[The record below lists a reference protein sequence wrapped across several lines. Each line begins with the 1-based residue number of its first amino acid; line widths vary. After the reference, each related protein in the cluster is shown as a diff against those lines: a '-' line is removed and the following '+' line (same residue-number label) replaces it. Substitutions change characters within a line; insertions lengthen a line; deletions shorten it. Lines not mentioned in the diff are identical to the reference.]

1 MDKHQL
7 LTLTDDLTR
16 IVSAS
21 AWNVERF
28 NHIHFVVNVVA
39 GGVSKK
45 KRFLNSA
52 KVVRDVAAG
61 VIGGVDLPPITRS
74 IHLTEGPGHA
84 AQITGIILD
93 EPESDGRLIISIGGD
108 GTHREVCSAFAER
121 LGDTSGPDR
130 RNIVLF
136 RMPMGTGNDG
146 ADAFETETACGILQ
160 RGGALRS
167 AGAVRVTATGM
178 HAMYAFNV
186 TSIGIDAYVTD
197 TSNRMKNAV
206 PGDIYKV
213 IADAAT
219 LFYEPVY
226 GVDEVELTITDDNGR
241 QTEHRDRY
249 ILVAMG
255 PTGNRCYGNGKRILP
270 TDNNLCAIR
279 TVSLPKKIAMKKHV
293 YEGTHVGLPG
303 TLSAQVKSMV
313 VNYRRR
319 VPLQLDGEGVWLSP
333 ENFPVRFERVDNAI
347 PVLSTPTGG
356 A

>member
-7 LTLTDDLTR
+7 LSLTDDLTR
-16 IVSAS
+16 IVSS
-21 AWNVERF
+21 SPWNVERF

-39 GGVSKK
+39 GGVSKRT
-45 KRFLNSA
+45 RFLRSA
-52 KVVRDVAAG
+52 GIVRTFAAG
-61 VIGGVDLPPITRS
+61 VEEGDELSPITRS

-84 AQITGIILD
+84 VQITGTILD
-93 EPESDGRLIISIGGD
+93 EPESDGRLIVSIGGD

-121 LGDTSGPDR
+121 LGDTSWLDR

-136 RMPMGTGNDG
+136 RMPMGRGNDG
-146 ADAFETETACGILQ
+146 ADAFETEAACEILG
-160 RGGALRS
+160 RGGGLRS
-167 AGAVRVTATGM
+167 AGAVRVTPTGM
-178 HAMYAFNV
+178 HPMYAFNV

-226 GVDEVELTITDDNGR
+226 GVDEVELTITDDSGT
-241 QTEHRDRY
+241 QSEHRDRF

-255 PTGNRCYGNGKRILP
+255 PSGNRCYGNGKRILP
-270 TDNNLCAIR
+270 TRNNLCAIR

-303 TLSAQVKSMV
+303 TLSTDVHTMV

-333 ENFPVRFERVDNAI
+333 ENFPVRFERVDAAI
-347 PVLSTPTGG
+347 PVLTTAEG
-356 A
+356 